1 MYGENKNVT
10 SNKTLNNIVYY
21 FESLVLN
28 SINKKLE
35 EENKVALNK
44 NIKVG
49 KFWLLMQLYR
59 MG

>member
-35 EENKVALNK
+35 E
-44 NIKVG
+44 
-49 KFWLLMQLYR
+49 
-59 MG
+59 